1 MGREIIEKCLMG
13 MGGIVTIAIAEGYS
27 TSEKVFHFRI
37 GRGEIEHPD
46 DVLRV
51 SIIHAC
57 TTIQHLG
64 DGFDLG
70 CHAASMMGGG
80 IILHIEPSPCPMRT
94 HKGSCRLSL
103 PIQSAR
109 PSPENATDGSIAVV
123 VTTENEDFSPNVTD
137 LEVGTIINEE
147 ASESAFPE
155 QLLNALVIH
164 ALHLVPISS
173 VKQVDD
179 DKLGRMGVE
188 GITKELQCMVKAHL
202 GGHDAMMDLDI
213 FFVNAGTEVESTHPN
228 TPLLADVEVL
238 GTSITIAKYA

>member
-1 MGREIIEKCLMG
+1 MGGEIIEKSLMG
-13 MGGIVTIAIAEGYS
+13 MGSIVTIAIAERDS

-51 SIIHAC
+51 SIIHAR
-57 TTIQHLG
+57 TAVQHLG

-80 IILHIEPSPCPMRT
+80 IILHIEPAPYPMRSQ
-94 HKGSCRLSL
+94 KDSCRLSL
-103 PIQSAR
+103 PIQTAR
-109 PSPENATDGSIAVV
+109 PSPENAADGSVAVV
-123 VTTENEDFSPNVTD
+123 VATEDEDFPPNVTD

-179 DKLGRMGVE
+179 DKLGRMGLE

-202 GGHDAMMDLDI
+202 GGYDAMMDLDI
-213 FFVNAGTEVESTHPN
+213 FFVNAGTEVESTHAS
-228 TPLLADVEVL
+228 TPLLTHVEVL
-238 GTSITIAKYA
+238 GTCITIAKHA